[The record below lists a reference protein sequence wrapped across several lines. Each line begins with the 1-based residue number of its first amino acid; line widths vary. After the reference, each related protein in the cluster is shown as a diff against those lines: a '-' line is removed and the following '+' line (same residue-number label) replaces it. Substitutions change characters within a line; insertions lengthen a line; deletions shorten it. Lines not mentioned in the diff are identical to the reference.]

1 MSRASR
7 VRATAKRR
15 ARILGGVARRP
26 ADAWLALR
34 MLGWRLVLPVLKR
47 ALPLPRLVRLMWAG
61 AGEDAPPSGRLVR
74 IAELARI
81 VYRSEHHS
89 RAGNCLERSLVL
101 YRYLSAAGAD
111 PELLVGLRADGAAP
125 RGHAWVTVNGVEV
138 EEPPEALEGLARVVA
153 FGDGGSRAEASPA
166 RVGKRL

>member
-1 MSRASR
+1 MNRASR

-15 ARILGGVARRP
+15 ARILGGVACRP

-61 AGEDAPPSGRLVR
+61 PGPGAPPSGRLAR

-81 VYRSEHHS
+81 VYRSQHHS

-111 PELLVGLRADGAAP
+111 PQLLVGLRPDGAAP
-125 RGHAWVTVNGVEV
+125 RGHAWVTVNGVEI

-166 RVGKRL
+166 RVGQRL